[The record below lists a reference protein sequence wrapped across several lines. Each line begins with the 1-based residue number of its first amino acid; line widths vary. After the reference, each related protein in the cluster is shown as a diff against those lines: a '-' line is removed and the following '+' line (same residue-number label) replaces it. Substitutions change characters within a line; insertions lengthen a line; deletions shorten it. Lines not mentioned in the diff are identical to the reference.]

1 MCWQTYEHLY
11 MGFLCGEQKHSFK
24 KSLCLD
30 FAQKRRF
37 YEQALNL
44 ERYSATGRGSVEN
57 VATRRQQLENS
68 GDLQWIQ
75 LASRCPRHIS
85 PRVQFFPHSLPRQMN
100 WMCFSQNLP
109 SSFFKISVSLPVCIL
124 VVMKS
129 PVFRSAMLKRTFAE
143 HVILI

>member
-1 MCWQTYEHLY
+1 MSGTDEKWIYMEFLCFGRLRASLHAIPMWETVICSELHGIPMSWQTYEHLY

-68 GDLQWIQ
+68 GDLQ
-75 LASRCPRHIS
+75 
-85 PRVQFFPHSLPRQMN
+85 
-100 WMCFSQNLP
+100 
-109 SSFFKISVSLPVCIL
+109 
-124 VVMKS
+124 
-129 PVFRSAMLKRTFAE
+129 
-143 HVILI
+143 

>member
-1 MCWQTYEHLY
+1 MWGTVLVRNY
-11 MGFLCGEQKHSFK
+11 MGVLCGKRNLFGITWDSYVLPDLRASLHGIPMWGAEHSFK

-68 GDLQWIQ
+68 GDLQ
-75 LASRCPRHIS
+75 
-85 PRVQFFPHSLPRQMN
+85 
-100 WMCFSQNLP
+100 
-109 SSFFKISVSLPVCIL
+109 
-124 VVMKS
+124 
-129 PVFRSAMLKRTFAE
+129 
-143 HVILI
+143 